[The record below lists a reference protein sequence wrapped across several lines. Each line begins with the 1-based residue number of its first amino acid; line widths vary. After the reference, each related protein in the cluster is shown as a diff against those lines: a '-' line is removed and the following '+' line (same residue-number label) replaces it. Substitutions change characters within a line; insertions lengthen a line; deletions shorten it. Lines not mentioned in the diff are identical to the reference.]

1 MIYSTHPMKGIEDGL
16 ECLRR
21 IKVSHPTSQI
31 LLFGFPNKPLLD
43 FEFDYVRGPVKEEL
57 REIYK
62 KTDIFLCPSIQE
74 GWHNPPSEA
83 MASKCAVVATNVGSV
98 LYTVENNVNGFKVE
112 PKDVNAMEENI
123 SKLIENRDLRIS
135 ISENAFLSIQKLT
148 WDDPIEKLDKL
159 FSN

>member
-1 MIYSTHPMKGIEDGL
+1 M
-16 ECLRR
+16 
-21 IKVSHPTSQI
+21 
-31 LLFGFPNKPLLD
+31 
-43 FEFDYVRGPVKEEL
+43 

-135 ISENAFLSIQKLT
+135 ISENAFFINSKTYLG
-148 WDDPIEKLDKL
+148 
-159 FSN
+159 